1 VARCLIEFPQ
11 MLGVTFLTLF
21 LAIVPIGE
29 IFLSCSKRPCCVVYH
44 GILKHQC
51 CALSIDSVNLYVFIY
66 LTFLSATDD
75 CNLVNLFLFGTLD
88 DDERATERGERLNIC

>member
-1 VARCLIEFPQ
+1 MARCLIEFPR

-21 LAIVPIGE
+21 LAAVPIGE

-66 LTFLSATDD
+66 LFFRHVGSV
-75 CNLVNLFLFGTLD
+75 LVQ
-88 DDERATERGERLNIC
+88 